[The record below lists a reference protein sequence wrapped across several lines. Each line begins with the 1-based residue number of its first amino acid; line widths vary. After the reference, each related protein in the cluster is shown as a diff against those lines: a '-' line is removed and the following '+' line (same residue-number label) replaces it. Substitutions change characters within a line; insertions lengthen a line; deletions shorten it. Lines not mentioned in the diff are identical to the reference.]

1 LVIRT
6 EATSTQTRL
15 SRDERARNVR
25 RAFAPAPGLS
35 IPNTRWIVVD
45 DVLTTGSTTDAVAR
59 VLRSAGADEVVVWTV
74 ARGV

>member
-1 LVIRT
+1 V
-6 EATSTQTRL
+6 
-15 SRDERARNVR
+15 
-25 RAFAPAPGLS
+25 PGLS

-59 VLRSAGADEVVVWTV
+59 VLRSAGAEDVVVWTV